1 MGPTPPNMVFARLL
15 QISPLTESIPVNAG
29 AESAGQLQEHSAA
42 DARKGRLPTSGP
54 PV

>member
-1 MGPTPPNMVFARLL
+1 MVFARL
-15 QISPLTESIPVNAG
+15 PPTRHLTESIPVNAE
-29 AESAGQLQEHSAA
+29 AESAGRLQEHSAV